1 MLKNDQDIL
10 DGCTSNLFN
19 EDDVIDLVRDVRS
32 LTDNTRLKILGRADQ
47 LICYQNIFLLSRAIL
62 IFRVFS

>member
-32 LTDNTRLKILGRADQ
+32 LTDNTLLKILGRADQ
-47 LICYQNIFLLSRAIL
+47 LICYQNIFLSRAIL
-62 IFRVFS
+62 IFRVLS